1 MNIEY
6 NMPQKRNWLK
16 KVISFSIL
24 ILIFFGCAKYQKIE
38 KSRDLMGT
46 FVKITVYCKDQ
57 AQASKAIDSAFKEI
71 KKVDRLMSTYKK
83 NSEVSRL
90 NSNGYL
96 DFVSSDLVY
105 VLRKARQYSE
115 MSDGAFDI
123 TVKPVLDL
131 YKRSFETRDSP
142 PDADELAEVLKLVD
156 YRNVVLKNKHVRLK
170 NKGCMITL
178 GGIAKGYAI
187 DQATKALKKS
197 GINHGLMNAG
207 GDIRTIGAK
216 PDGSPW
222 RIALRNPRNEEEFIT
237 KLQLNDKAVATSG
250 DYERYFIKDKSV
262 HHIMNPQTG
271 KSATELISVTVVADK
286 AIDTDALATTVYVLG
301 EKRGMELINRLED
314 TEALMITSDR
324 RILSSKKF
332 EDSE

>member
-1 MNIEY
+1 
-6 NMPQKRNWLK
+6 
-16 KVISFSIL
+16 
-24 ILIFFGCAKYQKIE
+24 
-38 KSRDLMGT
+38 MGT

-71 KKVDRLMSTYKK
+71 KKVDRLMSTYKED
-83 NSEVSRL
+83 SEVSRL

-96 DFVSSDLVY
+96 DSVSSDLAY

-115 MSDGAFDI
+115 MSDGTFDI

-131 YKRSFETRDSP
+131 YKRSFETRNLP
-142 PDADELAEVLKLVD
+142 PNADKLAETLKLVD

-187 DQATKALKKS
+187 DQAIKALKKS
-197 GINHGLMNAG
+197 GINHGLVNAG

-222 RIALRNPRNEEEFIT
+222 SIALRNPRDEEEFIT

-262 HHIMNPQTG
+262 HHIMNPKTG
-271 KSATELISVTVVADK
+271 KSANELISVTVVADK

-332 EDSE
+332 EGSE